1 MTWGIYKI
9 IQMREQSLFPN
20 VNQGITFIYFLRW
33 TQCAS
38 KNGHN
43 QGIPWWH
50 SGLRIQPCHC
60 CSSYHCCGTGLIPSL
75 GTSTCHRC
83 SQKKK
88 KKMNITMVIS
98 EKQTRELCS
107 FATHHWTSLLSSF
120 VIWMN
125 IYAKLF
131 LNQVH
136 LLNQKR
142 CTHLKTEYKNNLFT
156 YPPDP
161 TGNIC

>member
-1 MTWGIYKI
+1 
-9 IQMREQSLFPN
+9 MREQSLFPN

-88 KKMNITMVIS
+88 KKDEYNHGDFGKANKRVVLICHSSLNITSKQLCDLNEYLCKTISKPSTLVKS
-98 EKQTRELCS
+98 EKMHT
-107 FATHHWTSLLSSF
+107 F
-120 VIWMN
+120 
-125 IYAKLF
+125 
-131 LNQVH
+131 
-136 LLNQKR
+136 
-142 CTHLKTEYKNNLFT
+142 KN
-156 YPPDP
+156 
-161 TGNIC
+161 